1 MPKKRKLN
9 SKNPIYQTAA
19 AAEGPQI
26 LNKVRM
32 KDAIIRD
39 SQMKPTGGKA
49 KVYAVFYKNDEQIDT
64 SIIL

>member
-9 SKNPIYQTAA
+9 SKNPIYRTAEEK
-19 AAEGPQI
+19 EGPQI
-26 LNKVRM
+26 LKKVRM

-39 SQMKPTGGKA
+39 ASMNPTGKKA